1 MAPRGAGA
9 ALLCCCLAACL
20 LGAPAEES
28 QPAGIRLDK
37 SVVQDKEYV
46 RGRAAGGRLLALPGA
61 GEPSAQ
67 LALAVP

>member
-1 MAPRGAGA
+1 MVPRGAGA

-37 SVVQDKEYV
+37 SLVQDKEYV
-46 RGRAAGGRLLALPGA
+46 WGSRGARRQVPDPRGA
-61 GEPSAQ
+61 RTSG
-67 LALAVP
+67 ALAP